1 MGFEGYCV
9 RPRIRSLAKRPR
21 ESGFSGG
28 FLCYNME
35 TACMTVKPTKR
46 KTSQRDER
54 ENPDVCV
61 FKAKSIPW
69 ISWYKTT
76 YSGWFILFAIKR
88 VSYAHMIR
96 ASKSTNNLCDPKVW
110 PAFLTHMLQMVIC
123 NKLKNKLQDSR
134 STEINMSVHAYVSCI
149 FNSEKKNRNTNPL
162 VRLTYRNIFKK

>member
-1 MGFEGYCV
+1 MGFDGYCV

-28 FLCYNME
+28 FLCYNTE

-69 ISWYKTT
+69 TSWYKTP

-88 VSYAHMIR
+88 VSYAHMIMCFKVHQQPVW
-96 ASKSTNNLCDPKVW
+96 SKSV
-110 PAFLTHMLQMVIC
+110 THFSHPHVTDGN
-123 NKLKNKLQDSR
+123 NKLKNKLQDSQ

-149 FNSEKKNRNTNPL
+149 FNSEKKEQKHKSFGPIDL
-162 VRLTYRNIFKK
+162 QKYF